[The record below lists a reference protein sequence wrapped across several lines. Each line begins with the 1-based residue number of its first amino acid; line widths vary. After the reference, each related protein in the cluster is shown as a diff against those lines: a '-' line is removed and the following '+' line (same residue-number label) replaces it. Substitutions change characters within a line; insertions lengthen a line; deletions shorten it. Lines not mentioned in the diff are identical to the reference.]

1 MFEDT
6 GTATGFFNNAHKL
19 IEAYHTV
26 LLPLCRDTGLPP
38 LALDIL
44 LYLAN
49 HPQQNMARDIC
60 RCRGLKPGIVS
71 VHVDRLVR
79 EGLLRRSEVP
89 GDRRKTQLLCTDQ
102 AQPIIEQGRT
112 LQKHLAET
120 LLTGLTASEIEVFR
134 HCLNRLSQ
142 NIDYIRQNGI
152 QYSSAN

>member
-79 EGLLRRSEVP
+79 EGLLRRSGTGRPPQNAAFVHRSGSAYYRTGP
-89 GDRRKTQLLCTDQ
+89 NPSKASGRNAANRPDRLRNRGIPAL
-102 AQPIIEQGRT
+102 
-112 LQKHLAET
+112 
-120 LLTGLTASEIEVFR
+120 SEPVE
-134 HCLNRLSQ
+134 SE
-142 NIDYIRQNGI
+142 Y
-152 QYSSAN
+152 